1 MQRYAVIATT
11 DNAASAR
18 ILIYPQKANRHKP
31 AKTPKTIVRNC
42 GIRPPCHVAC
52 NCVLLLS
59 QSPGLIRLEF
69 ECAHPLYLLNEKGA
83 PQQIETHPKKH
94 LSNCCH
100 TSSVPFRGRAK
111 ERTLF
116 TKAVPLNGK
125 SQRGRFEYELVW
137 QVELYMTVWR
147 FWISGIS
154 NRRSV
159 PLACLFSEKIARNR
173 DFKEHSRLSRIFC
186 RFKLVEA

>member
-1 MQRYAVIATT
+1 MC
-11 DNAASAR
+11 
-18 ILIYPQKANRHKP
+18 P
-31 AKTPKTIVRNC
+31 
-42 GIRPPCHVAC
+42 
-52 NCVLLLS
+52 
-59 QSPGLIRLEF
+59 
-69 ECAHPLYLLNEKGA
+69 PLYLLNEKGA

-159 PLACLFSEKIARNR
+159 SLVRLFSKRKSHEIAVLRGARAYRAIFFRFGLAKAQKLLDASMDIWNSR
-173 DFKEHSRLSRIFC
+173 KKQVYPRAAEGFLPCDFSVRVRGK
-186 RFKLVEA
+186 KP